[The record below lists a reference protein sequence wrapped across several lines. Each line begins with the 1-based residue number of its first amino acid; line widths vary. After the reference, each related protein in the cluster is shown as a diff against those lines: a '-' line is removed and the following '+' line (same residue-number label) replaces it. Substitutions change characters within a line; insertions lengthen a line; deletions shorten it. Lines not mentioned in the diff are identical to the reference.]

1 MNRAQLEH
9 VIRAAASIADDPEVV
24 VIGSQSILGRYP
36 DAPPSLCVS
45 EDVDLYPRNHPDRSE
60 LVDGAIGELSA
71 FHETFG
77 YYAHGVGPQTA
88 TLPRDWESR
97 LVRVEG
103 PGTAGAVGLCLD
115 PHDLAISKLIA
126 GREKDLDYL
135 TVAVGAGLLSRE
147 TLLRLLEA
155 TTVESG
161 RRDQALGRLDRL
173 YASTLT

>member
-1 MNRAQLEH
+1 VNRAQLEH

-24 VIGSQSILGRYP
+24 VIGSQAILGRYP

-88 TLPRDWESR
+88 TLPSGWESR

-126 GREKDLDYL
+126 GREKDLEYL
-135 TVAVGAGLLSRE
+135 GVAVSAGLLNRD
-147 TLLRLLEA
+147 TLQRLLPSTSLEP
-155 TTVESG
+155 
-161 RRDQALGRLDRL
+161 DQRGLALGRLERL
-173 YASTLT
+173 YISALK

>member
-24 VIGSQSILGRYP
+24 VIGSQAILGRHP
-36 DAPPSLCVS
+36 DAPASLCVS

-88 TLPRDWESR
+88 TLPGDWESR

-126 GREKDLDYL
+126 GREKDLVYL
-135 TVAVGAGLLSRE
+135 AVAVGAGLLSRD
-147 TLLRLLEA
+147 TLQRLLEA

-161 RRDQALGRLDRL
+161 RRELALGRLDGL

>member
-1 MNRAQLEH
+1 VNRAQLEH
-9 VIRAAASIADDPEVV
+9 VIRAAASIADDPEVI
-24 VIGSQSILGRYP
+24 VIGSQAILGRYP

-45 EDVDLYPRNHPDRSE
+45 EDVDLYPRNHPDRAE

-77 YYAHGVGPQTA
+77 YYAHGVGPHTA
-88 TLPRDWESR
+88 TLPREWESR

-126 GREKDLDYL
+126 GREKDLYYL
-135 TVAVGAGLLSRE
+135 AVAVGAGLLSRE

-161 RRDQALGRLDRL
+161 RRDLALGRLDRL

>member
-24 VIGSQSILGRYP
+24 VLGSQAILGRHP

-88 TLPRDWESR
+88 TLPGDWESR

-126 GREKDLDYL
+126 GREKDLEYL
-135 TVAVGAGLLSRE
+135 GIAIDARLLSRD
-147 TLLRLLEA
+147 TLMRLLES
-155 TTVESG
+155 TSLEP
-161 RRDQALGRLDRL
+161 DQLGLALGRLDRL
-173 YASTLT
+173 YSKLT

>member
-9 VIRAAASIADDPEVV
+9 VIRAAASIADDLEVV
-24 VIGSQSILGRYP
+24 VIGSQAILGRYP

-88 TLPRDWESR
+88 TLPAGWESR

-126 GREKDLDYL
+126 GRQKDLDYL
-135 TVAVGAGLLSRE
+135 GVAVRAGLLGRDA
-147 TLLRLLEA
+147 LVRMLESTSLDA
-155 TTVESG
+155 D
-161 RRDQALGRLDRL
+161 RRGLALGRLERL
-173 YASTLT
+173 YTSALK